1 MHPHATQRNPQM
13 RALSILYEKG
23 LIRHPLVELVKE
35 HTEAFVTVRLET
47 RIYASRPSHPQP
59 AQRVSRSFLAQDFA
73 AVQEK
78 PNPLEPDL
86 LSYTEDLA
94 LKLLMCA
101 ESLPSPL
108 SLLGLP
114 YPRTQLKVRY
124 HNATRYTDKRAGK

>member
-1 MHPHATQRNPQM
+1 MHPHAAQRNPQM

-23 LIRHPLVELVKE
+23 LIRYPLVELVKE
-35 HTEAFVTVRLET
+35 RTEAFVTVRLET
-47 RIYASRPSHPQP
+47 RIYTSRPSHPQP

-86 LSYTEDLA
+86 LSYPGDLA
-94 LKLLMCA
+94 LMCA
-101 ESLPSPL
+101 QSLPSPL
-108 SLLGLP
+108 SLLGLL
-114 YPRTQLKVRY
+114 YSRILLKFRY